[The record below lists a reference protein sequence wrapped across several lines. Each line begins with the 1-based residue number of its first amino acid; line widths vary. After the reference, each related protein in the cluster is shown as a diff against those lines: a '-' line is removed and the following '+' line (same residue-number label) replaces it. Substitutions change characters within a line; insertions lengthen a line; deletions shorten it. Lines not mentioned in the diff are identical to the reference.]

1 MTTTAILNKSTKRSY
16 LVAVEGIPGT
26 WRTFSGGAGSAS
38 VTKDYDGG
46 SDRADLLA
54 GPPEWDDIEVVRT
67 VAPARDDVWIEQLR
81 KLIGR
86 GRFNVTKQATDA
98 NWTKIG
104 KPTTY
109 PNCLLIGLTEP
120 ETDASSSDAAEVT
133 LTFATS
139 GPA

>member
-1 MTTTAILNKSTKRSY
+1 MAKTTKRLY
-16 LVAVEGIPGT
+16 LVTVEGIPGT

-46 SDRADLLA
+46 SDRADLLS

-67 VAPARDDVWIEQLR
+67 VDPTRDDAWIATLR

-86 GRFNVTKQATDA
+86 GRFNVTKQACDA
-98 NWTKIG
+98 NWAKVG
-104 KPTTY
+104 KPTSY
-109 PNCLLIGLTEP
+109 PNCLLIGLGEP
-120 ETDASSSDAAEVT
+120 ETDSSSSDAAEIKLT
-133 LTFATS
+133 LSTS

>member
-1 MTTTAILNKSTKRSY
+1 MTSTAPKATKRQY
-16 LVAVEGIPGT
+16 LVTIEGIPGT
-26 WRTFSGGAGSAS
+26 WRTFSGAGGSAS

-46 SDRADLLA
+46 SDRADLLS
-54 GPPEWDDIEVVRT
+54 GPAEWDDIEVTRT
-67 VAPARDDVWIEQLR
+67 VAPSRDDVWIEQLR

-86 GRFNVTKQATDA
+86 GTFNITKQATDA
-98 NWTKIG
+98 NWTKVG

-109 PNCLLIGLTEP
+109 PDCLLNGLQEP
-120 ETDASSSDAAEVT
+120 ESDAASSDAAEIT

>member
-1 MTTTAILNKSTKRSY
+1 MATAVEKTTKRLY
-16 LVAVEGIPGT
+16 LVTVEGIPGT
-26 WRTFSGGAGSAS
+26 WRTFSGGAGSSS

-46 SDRADLLA
+46 SDRADVLS
-54 GPPEWDDIEVVRT
+54 GPTEWDDIEVART
-67 VAPARDDVWIEQLR
+67 VAPARDDAWIGTLR

-86 GRFNVTKQATDA
+86 GRFNITKQATDT
-98 NWTKIG
+98 NWTKVG

-109 PNCLLIGLTEP
+109 PNCLLVGMQEP
-120 ETDASSSDAAEVT
+120 ETDASSSDAAEIT

>member
-1 MTTTAILNKSTKRSY
+1 MTSTAEKITKNKY
-16 LVAVEGIPGT
+16 LVTIEGIPGT
-26 WRTFSGGAGSAS
+26 WRAFSGAGGTAS

-54 GPPEWDDIEVVRT
+54 GPAEWDDIEVTRT
-67 VAPARDDVWIEQLR
+67 VAPTRDDVWIKQLR
-81 KLIGR
+81 KLLGR
-86 GRFNVTKQATDA
+86 GRFNITKQATDA
-98 NWTKIG
+98 NWTKVG

-109 PNCLLIGLTEP
+109 PDCLLNGLQEP
-120 ETDASSSDAAEVT
+120 ESDAASSDAAEIT

>member
-1 MTTTAILNKSTKRSY
+1 MTITTAEKATKRQY
-16 LVAVEGIPGT
+16 LVTVEGIPGT
-26 WRTFSGGAGSAS
+26 WRTFGGGAGTAS

-67 VAPARDDVWIEQLR
+67 IAPSRDDVWVGQLR

-86 GRFNVTKQATDA
+86 GRFNVTKQSTDA
-98 NWTKIG
+98 NWTKVG

-109 PNCLLIGLTEP
+109 PNCLLVGLQEP
-120 ETDASSSDAAEVT
+120 ETDASSSDAAEIT
-133 LTFATS
+133 LTLATS

>member
-1 MTTTAILNKSTKRSY
+1 MTITTVAKATKAHY
-16 LVAVEGIPGT
+16 LVTVEGIPGT
-26 WRTFSGGAGSAS
+26 WRSFSGGAGSAS

-46 SDRADLLA
+46 SDRADLLS
-54 GPPEWDDIEVVRT
+54 GPAEWDDIEVTRT
-67 VAPARDDVWIEQLR
+67 VAPARDDVWIGQLR

-86 GRFNVTKQATDA
+86 GRFNVTKQTTDA
-98 NWTKIG
+98 NWAKVG

-109 PNCLLIGLTEP
+109 PNCLLIGLAEP

-133 LTFATS
+133 LTFATP

>member
-1 MTTTAILNKSTKRSY
+1 MTSSGTKATKRQY
-16 LVAVEGIPGT
+16 LVRVQGIPGT
-26 WRTFSGGAGSAS
+26 WRQFGGAAGSAS
-38 VTKDYDGG
+38 VTKDYNGG

-54 GPPEWDDIEVVRT
+54 GPVEWDDIEVTRT
-67 VAPARDDVWIEQLR
+67 VAPSRDDEWIVKLR

-86 GRFNVTKQATDA
+86 GEFNVTKQATDA
-98 NWTKIG
+98 NWNRVG

-109 PNCLLIGLTEP
+109 PKCLLIGLQDP
-120 ETDASSSDAAEVT
+120 ETDAASSDAAEIK

>member
-1 MTTTAILNKSTKRSY
+1 MTTAAPLKSTKNLY
-16 LVAVEGIPGT
+16 LVTVEGIPGT
-26 WRTFSGGAGSAS
+26 WRGFSGGGGTAS

-54 GPPEWDDIEVVRT
+54 GPAEWDDIEVVRT
-67 VAPARDDVWIEQLR
+67 VAPSRDDVWIAQLR
-81 KLIGR
+81 KMIGR
-86 GRFNVTKQATDA
+86 GRFNITKQATDA
-98 NWTKIG
+98 AWTKVG

-109 PNCLLIGLTEP
+109 PNCLLTGLQEP

>member
-1 MTTTAILNKSTKRSY
+1 MTITTAEKATKRQY
-16 LVAVEGIPGT
+16 LVTVEGIPGT
-26 WRTFSGGAGSAS
+26 WRQFSGGGGTSS
-38 VTKDYDGG
+38 PTKDYDGG

-54 GPPEWDDIEVVRT
+54 GPAEWDDIEVLRT
-67 VAPARDDVWIEQLR
+67 VAPARDDVWIGQLR

-86 GRFNVTKQATDA
+86 GRFNITKQATDA
-98 NWTKIG
+98 HWTKVG

-109 PNCLLIGLTEP
+109 PDCLLTGLQEP
-120 ETDASSSDAAEVT
+120 ETDASSSDAAEIT

>member
-1 MTTTAILNKSTKRSY
+1 MTTTAEKATKRQY
-16 LVAVEGIPGT
+16 LVTIEGIPGT
-26 WRTFSGGAGSAS
+26 WRAFSGAGGSAS
-38 VTKDYDGG
+38 ITKDFDGG

-54 GPPEWDDIEVVRT
+54 GPAEWDDIEVTRT
-67 VAPARDDVWIEQLR
+67 VAPSRDDVWIEQLR

-86 GRFNVTKQATDA
+86 GRFNITKQATDA
-98 NWTKIG
+98 NWTKVG

-109 PNCLLIGLTEP
+109 PDCLLNGLQEP
-120 ETDASSSDAAEVT
+120 ETDAGSSDAAEIT